1 MKEAIVITSSR
12 TSQTATLDPVPSHK
26 VVKIPLSGI
35 HSIKNHNQ
43 DETTEHLLTITI
55 RRLPRICIE
64 SSVMD
69 QNLAYL
75 KYVDT
80 NLCPF

>member
-1 MKEAIVITSSR
+1 MKEAIVMKSSR
-12 TSQTATLDPVPSHK
+12 ISQTATLDSIPSHK
-26 VVKIPLSGI
+26 IVKIPLSGT

-43 DETTEHLLTITI
+43 DETTDYLLTTTI
-55 RRLPRICIE
+55 RRLPHIYIE
-64 SSVMD
+64 SSVMEKT
-69 QNLAYL
+69 LAHL

>member
-1 MKEAIVITSSR
+1 MKEAIVMMSSR
-12 TSQTATLDPVPSHK
+12 ISQTATLDPVPSHK

-55 RRLPRICIE
+55 RRLPRIYSE
-64 SSVMD
+64 SSVMEKT
-69 QNLAYL
+69 LAHL